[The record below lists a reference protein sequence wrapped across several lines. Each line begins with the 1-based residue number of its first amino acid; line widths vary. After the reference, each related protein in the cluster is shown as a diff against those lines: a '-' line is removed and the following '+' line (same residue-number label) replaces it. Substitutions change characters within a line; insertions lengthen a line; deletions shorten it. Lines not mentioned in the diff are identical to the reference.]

1 MTTKISTKERIL
13 QLLKKK
19 VSLTV
24 NDLTEELNISH
35 MAVRKH
41 LDGLQKEKLISS
53 REVKQ
58 PIGRPLQIYF
68 LAEKGEALFPK
79 NYEGITLEFL
89 QDIEEMYGE
98 ESIADLFHK
107 REERLTTEYTQRLTQ
122 KNALEKMTEIV
133 AIQNEKGY
141 MADVSQINN
150 NTFELV
156 EYNCPIIAVANQYK
170 TACQCETNIL
180 KAVLDADDVRRASC
194 KTDGNDHCRFL
205 ITLQS

>member
-1 MTTKISTKERIL
+1 MTTKISTKERLL

-41 LDGLQKEKLISS
+41 LDSLQKEKLVSS

-68 LAEKGEALFPK
+68 LTEKGETLFPK

-89 QDIEEMYGE
+89 QDIEEMYGQ

-107 REERLTTEYTQRLTQ
+107 REERLTAEYTQRLAK

-141 MADVSQINN
+141 MADVSQIND

-180 KAVLDADDVRRASC
+180 KTVLDADDVRRASC

>member
-1 MTTKISTKERIL
+1 MATKISTKDRIL
-13 QLLKKK
+13 QLLKKQ

-41 LDGLQKEKLISS
+41 LDSLQKDKLIFSK
-53 REVKQ
+53 EVKQ
-58 PIGRPLQIYF
+58 PIGRPLQIY
-68 LAEKGEALFPK
+68 LLTDKGESLFPK

-89 QDIEEMYGE
+89 QDIEAMYGK
-98 ESIADLFHK
+98 ESIDDLFHK
-107 REERLTTEYTQRLTQ
+107 REERLTSEYTQRLAP
-122 KNALEKMTEIV
+122 KNAVEKIEEIV

-141 MADVSQINN
+141 MADLSQINE
-150 NTFELV
+150 NTFELI

-180 KAVLDADDVRRASC
+180 KSVLGTDDVRRASC

-205 ITLQS
+205 ITLKA